1 MANNTNAAGCFVILA
16 VFIGLAFWQIS
27 LVLVCIAVVIAL
39 VAHLQDQ
46 AHLDDATKWTKSHY
60 QMPCVY
66 SGNYGF
72 IEVVQAKGKKITL
85 SIKPV
90 RALVPGSSVPFDAF
104 TIKIS
109 GVSFHQAMRQLFK
122 QNSIEFLKGVSVEL
136 SAIQSALKCQEQFAW
151 CVESM
156 NALVKISDQ
165 IDRALSLAPGNPLLE
180 PSVPAMEAAKARITD
195 ESFSIA
201 EAKEF
206 SFETLKDL
214 IDYLSVPEDLRQ
226 PSGITE
232 LASAISIRHDD
243 LRTSFDEL
251 LAFNNE
257 YVKLIR

>member
-1 MANNTNAAGCFVILA
+1 MATNNNASGCLVILA
-16 VFIGLAFWQIS
+16 IAFGLAFWQVSI
-27 LVLVCIAVVIAL
+27 VLICIAGVIAT
-39 VAHLQDQ
+39 VVYLQGQ
-46 AHLDDATKWTKSHY
+46 VNLDDANKWLKHHRSW
-60 QMPCVY
+60 PCIY
-66 SGNYGF
+66 SGQYGF
-72 IEVVQAKGKKITL
+72 VDSVGVEGKKITL

-90 RALVPGSSVPFDAF
+90 RALLPNSSAPFDTF
-104 TIKIS
+104 TIKIAD
-109 GVSFHQAMRQLFK
+109 GSFQQSIRQLFK
-122 QNSIEFLKGVSVEL
+122 QNSIEFLQGVSVEL
-136 SAIQSALKCQEQFAW
+136 SAIQSALKCHEQLAW
-151 CVESM
+151 CYESM
-156 NALVKISDQ
+156 NALVKMSDQ

-180 PSVPAMEAAKARITD
+180 PSVPALEAAKARITD
-195 ESFSIA
+195 ESFRII

-206 SFETLKDL
+206 SLDTLKDL